1 MSFHLKPASKGLLF
15 TGPLSAMATTL
26 SRLPAAVVPPPLLLQ
41 PPVPTSHQNPKH
53 PMGTR
58 DVSRQQEGT
67 YRSPTMR

>member
-41 PPVPTSHQNPKH
+41 PPVPTATKTLN
-53 PMGTR
+53 TR
-58 DVSRQQEGT
+58 WGRAT
-67 YRSPTMR
+67 